1 MASESPQ
8 RTDNPTVGRRK
19 PLPKAPEPCLLCCIV
34 DRVGDKT
41 HQQLGEVMNPLE
53 RSGALDPTRHYSA
66 ATGRQGSEMCLR
78 TDHRARVIIQLVV
91 CVALLLLG
99 GLAAL
104 LKDTDRV
111 SYYFQTGWWPPFNL
125 ASAWLVV
132 GMVWVTIGGVWEVRR
147 PASLSPMPLGTCR

>member
-41 HQQLGEVMNPLE
+41 HQQLGEVMKPLE

-66 ATGRQGSEMCLR
+66 ATARQGSEMCLR
-78 TDHRARVIIQLVV
+78 TDHRARVIIQLAEV
-91 CVALLLLG
+91 
-99 GLAAL
+99 
-104 LKDTDRV
+104 
-111 SYYFQTGWWPPFNL
+111 PP
-125 ASAWLVV
+125 
-132 GMVWVTIGGVWEVRR
+132 G
-147 PASLSPMPLGTCR
+147 